1 MLQDFPGDSAVK
13 NPPAS
18 AGNSGSIPDP
28 ERSTGEGNGNL
39 LQYSYLEN
47 RGAWSATVLPG
58 EQRSLIGY
66 SPWDHKELDTT

>member
-47 RGAWSATVLPG
+47 RGA
-58 EQRSLIGY
+58 
-66 SPWDHKELDTT
+66 